1 MIKEMYYWMMYFLKK
16 IGRTDMLEFNSY
28 LLICMLLFS
37 NILTFLLI
45 ICFLLHVDIKLLVV
59 DYKVTGIIFGL
70 SIMIPYYF
78 ILFSKRTQIIE
89 KYDQLPQK
97 RRIKGIIS
105 FWIYSIVS
113 IPLFFILVAN
123 LTR

>member
-16 IGRTDMLEFNSY
+16 IGRTDMLDFNS
-28 LLICMLLFS
+28 
-37 NILTFLLI
+37 FLLI
-45 ICFLLHVDIKLLVV
+45 IMLLCFNILTCVILLCFLLKVDIKSLTS
-59 DYKVTGIIFGL
+59 DYKVIGIIFGL
-70 SIMIPYYF
+70 SIMIPTYF
-78 ILFSKRTQIIE
+78 LLFAKRKEIVE

-97 RRIKGIIS
+97 RRTKGIIL

>member
-16 IGRTDMLEFNSY
+16 IGRTDMLDFNS
-28 LLICMLLFS
+28 
-37 NILTFLLI
+37 FLLI
-45 ICFLLHVDIKLLVV
+45 IMLLCFNILTCVILLCFLLKVDIKSLTS
-59 DYKVTGIIFGL
+59 DYKVIGIIFSL
-70 SIMIPYYF
+70 SIMIPNYF
-78 ILFSKRTQIIE
+78 LLFAKRKEIVE

-97 RRIKGIIS
+97 RRTKGIIL

>member
-28 LLICMLLFS
+28 LLICMLLSF
-37 NILTFLLI
+37 NIMMFCI
-45 ICFLLHVDIKLLVV
+45 ICCSILEIDIKSLIV
-59 DYKVTGIIFGL
+59 DYKVTGIGLGL
-70 SIMIPYYF
+70 SIMIPNYF
-78 ILFSKRTQIIE
+78 FLFAKRNEIIE
-89 KYDQLPQK
+89 KYDQMQQK
-97 RRIKGIIS
+97 RRTKGIIL

-123 LTR
+123 LAR

>member
-1 MIKEMYYWMMYFLKK
+1 MIKEMYYWWMYFLKK
-16 IGRTDMLEFNSY
+16 IGKSDMLEFNSY
-28 LLICMLLFS
+28 LMICMLLCS
-37 NILTFLLI
+37 NILTVFI
-45 ICFLLHVDIKLLVV
+45 TICFLLNVDLKLLITN
-59 DYKVTGIIFGL
+59 YKITGIIFGL

-78 ILFSKRTQIIE
+78 ILFAKRKQIVE

-97 RRIKGIIS
+97 RRIKGMIL

-113 IPLFFILVAN
+113 IPLFFVLATH

>member
-1 MIKEMYYWMMYFLKK
+1 MIKEMYYWMMYFLQK

-37 NILTFLLI
+37 NILTI
-45 ICFLLHVDIKLLVV
+45 IVIFCFLLNADIKSLIT

-70 SIMIPYYF
+70 SILIPNYF
-78 ILFSKRTQIIE
+78 LLFTKRKEIGK

-97 RRIKGIIS
+97 RRIKGIIL

>member
-1 MIKEMYYWMMYFLKK
+1 MLGEMYYWMIFYLKK
-16 IGRTDMLEFNSY
+16 IKTNDMPQFNAY
-28 LLICMLLFS
+28 LLICLLIFA
-37 NILTFLLI
+37 NIGSLFEVISFLLK
-45 ICFLLHVDIKLLVV
+45 VDIKTLTS
-59 DYKVTGIIFGL
+59 DYKVIGIIFGL
-70 SIMIPYYF
+70 SIMIPNYF
-78 ILFSKRTQIIE
+78 LLFAKRNEIIA

-97 RRIKGIIS
+97 RRTKGIIL

>member
-16 IGRTDMLEFNSY
+16 IGRTDMLEFNS
-28 LLICMLLFS
+28 
-37 NILTFLLI
+37 FLLI
-45 ICFLLHVDIKLLVV
+45 IMLLCFNILTCVILLCFLLKVDIKSLTS
-59 DYKVTGIIFGL
+59 DYKVIGIIFSL
-70 SIMIPYYF
+70 SIMIPNYF
-78 ILFSKRTQIIE
+78 LLFAKRKEIVE

-97 RRIKGIIS
+97 RRTKGIIL